1 MSIRVEIFVM
11 YLFTRG
17 FSLRRYVGYFALH
30 NVNLFPHY
38 SMTFHDTNS
47 IAQVFFV
54 YTFSRSTFDIST
66 SLATRNRLSKSMAPN
81 WTGYFPHGWDVAS
94 QSISV
99 ALESAKN
106 NPAMAGIIALG
117 TSGLTIVAMPAV
129 VATPVIGALHWAGFG
144 VGGII
149 GGLWHL

>member
-1 MSIRVEIFVM
+1 
-11 YLFTRG
+11 
-17 FSLRRYVGYFALH
+17 
-30 NVNLFPHY
+30 
-38 SMTFHDTNS
+38 MTFHDTNS

-54 YTFSRSTFDIST
+54 YTFSRSTFDISA
-66 SLATRNRLSKSMAPN
+66 SVATRNRLSKSMAPN
-81 WTGYFPHGWDVAS
+81 WTGYFSHGWDVAS